1 MTAIHRITDLS
12 KRQQTAVVALVNRL
26 AQLDLPDDF
35 AESLL
40 RRAGNDAEQ
49 IMRYMID
56 EGFGR
61 AIDKWI
67 IKTLPT
73 IMDENARG

>member
-1 MTAIHRITDLS
+1 MSEIHRITDLS
-12 KRQQTAVVALVNRL
+12 KRQQTAVVGLVNRL

-35 AESLL
+35 AETLL
-40 RRAGNDAEQ
+40 RRTGNDAEQ
-49 IMRYMID
+49 IMRYMLD
-56 EGFGR
+56 EGFTR

-67 IKTLPT
+67 IKTLPK